1 MTVLPGMTYLG
12 NHAGQMLIALAA
24 GFIGGFIRGYSGF
37 GFALASVPVL
47 TLAFTP
53 AQAVPVVLPI
63 EVLLCVTTIPQ
74 QRTHIDWNVVRWL
87 VLGTMIGTPIGLAVL
102 ASLPA
107 NVMRLFVG
115 AAVLLAVV
123 VIWRRPALPNML
135 RPASLW
141 GAGFT
146 SGLLNGGTAMSGP
159 PVILALLSS
168 GLPPLVTRACLM
180 MFIAIGAT
188 WAASVA
194 AVSGLYGA
202 NTLAVTLVTVPS
214 ATAGGWAGTVVFDRF
229 AHAQYRKASFGI
241 LIAITAIAVGTTGWT
256 ITVGALP

>member
-1 MTVLPGMTYLG
+1 MTYLAD
-12 NHAGQMLIALAA
+12 HAGQVLVALAA

-53 AQAVPVVLPI
+53 AQAVPAVLPI
-63 EVLLCVTTIPQ
+63 EVLLGVTTIPQ
-74 QRTHIDWNVVRWL
+74 QRSHIDWNVIRWL

-102 ASLPA
+102 ASLPP
-107 NVMRLFVG
+107 NVMRLVVG
-115 AAVLLAVV
+115 AAVLAAVA
-123 VIWRRPALPNML
+123 VIWQRPALPNML
-135 RPASLW
+135 RPVSLW

-168 GLPPLVTRACLM
+168 GLSPFVTRACLM
-180 MFIAIGAT
+180 MFIAISAT

-194 AVSGLYGA
+194 AASGLYGA
-202 NTLAVTLVTVPS
+202 NALAVTVVMIP
-214 ATAGGWAGTVVFDRF
+214 AAAVGGWAGTVVFDRF
-229 AHAQYRKASFGI
+229 AHAQYRTASFGI
-241 LIAITAIAVGTTGWT
+241 LIAITAIAAGTTGWT
-256 ITVGALP
+256 MTVGAQP